1 MAGIKTAI
9 VAGLLALAPLAATAA
24 MTDDEIKLYC
34 SQHPGDENCRTL
46 RAVEKER
53 RALEEVRPAFERACN
68 PPKENHDD
76 DPNCIGWTAWCRK
89 HSGGAGDQCRNV
101 PGWR

>member
-9 VAGLLALAPLAATAA
+9 FAGLLALAPLAATAA

-34 SQHPGDENCRTL
+34 GQHPGDANCRTL
-46 RAVEKER
+46 RAVEEER
-53 RALEEVRPAFERACN
+53 RALESVRPAFEAACN
-68 PPKENHDD
+68 REENRDS
-76 DPNCIGWTAWCRK
+76 PICIGMTAWCRK
-89 HSGGAGDQCRNV
+89 HSGGAGDQCRDV